1 MNINAAE
8 RKNEINTFEG
18 WFPRDAYGKS
28 RCSRMFKTVDI

>member
-18 WFPRDAYGKS
+18 WFPGDAYVQIQ
-28 RCSRMFKTVDI
+28 MQ